1 VSDDAQLVP
10 KQWIYAGRRI
20 ALRGAMVYAWADPE
34 QGLEEKDLLLFNKV
48 KAHAVGATY
57 EVRVTDG
64 AFHEPIHMSKTVK
77 YLHDESVAQ
86 DRLDKWRLLD
96 RSAEATKTQMQRE
109 AKARREGSDF
119 GSLTLSEVRDML
131 NGPKA
136 AGVLAQVLRY
146 LRAA

>member
-20 ALRGAMVYAWADPE
+20 ALEGPMVYAWADPE
-34 QGLEEKDLLLFNKV
+34 QGLEEKDLLLFDKV

-64 AFHEPIHMSKTVK
+64 EPIRMSKMVK

-109 AKARREGSDF
+109 AKARREGFDF